1 VIYEGR
7 FMRPYSGLVFVVV
20 VGVIVT
26 PVAAPG
32 DAQVPLGGRR
42 RETVISWARPPCSCS
57 PFP

>member
-26 PVAAPG
+26 PVLHRAMHKFHWEGEDEKP
-32 DAQVPLGGRR
+32 
-42 RETVISWARPPCSCS
+42 
-57 PFP
+57 